1 MHQWMETL
9 EAYPAYQRYIIV
21 GFLVFLLIAGFWY
34 FKYKPATE
42 EIAKLDKKIAE
53 LDDKINKG
61 LAMKDKLEEFRKE
74 VFQLKDKMRL
84 AAEVLGNRPNV
95 DLLVKSMENLAHQC
109 GLKVDRFQPLPEK
122 KKNFYGE
129 IPITLKV
136 FGSYHA
142 LGTFFDKI
150 ANETR
155 IINASDLQISMGK
168 SKDGHTIAAGCQLT
182 AFWYITEENQPPAPP
197 PPNKPAGDNKK

>member
-9 EAYPAYQRYIIV
+9 EAYPAWQRYIVV
-21 GFLVFLLIAGFWY
+21 GLLVFIIIGGFWY

-42 EIAKLDKKIAE
+42 EMATLDKKISE

-109 GLKVDRFQPLPEK
+109 GLKVERFQPLPER

-136 FGSYHA
+136 FGTYHA
-142 LGTFFDKI
+142 LGAFFDKI
-150 ANETR
+150 ANEAR
-155 IINASDLQISMGK
+155 IINASDLQISGIKMPG
-168 SKDGHTIAAGCQLT
+168 GYHIAANCQLT
-182 AFWYITEENQPPAPP
+182 AFWYLSEDAQAPPAPP
-197 PPNKPAGDNKK
+197 QNKPAPK